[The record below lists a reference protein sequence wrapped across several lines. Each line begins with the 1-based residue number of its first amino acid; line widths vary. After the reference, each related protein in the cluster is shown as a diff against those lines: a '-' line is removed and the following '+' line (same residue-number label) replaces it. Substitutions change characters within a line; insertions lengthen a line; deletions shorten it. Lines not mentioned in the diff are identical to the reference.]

1 MTNISPATHKGLSES
16 IQSNIEEYKKIKDSE
31 HVLLAFKD
39 NLESLKKIYGEYMN
53 KIREIRELVE
63 LYNKVQHYAK
73 ANSRNARNWKNGHKH
88 FPFVKTKVLISA
100 YKTTKNKLEIS
111 SSNTADKKNAFIKLK
126 PAANQ

>member
-16 IQSNIEEYKKIKDSE
+16 IMSNIEEYKKIKESE
-31 HVLLAFKD
+31 NVLIAFKD
-39 NLESLKKIYGEYMN
+39 NLESLKKIYGE
-53 KIREIRELVE
+53 EICELVE

-88 FPFVKTKVLISA
+88 FPFVRTKVLISS
-100 YKTTKNKLEIS
+100 YKSTKNSLEIS
-111 SSNTADKKNAFIKLK
+111 NTNISDKKSTFIKLK